1 MFQMF
6 NTCRA
11 KKGAETDLY
20 ALIAQRRDARKEKFD
35 TMFSSLVS
43 RYGGMLTQ
51 SQAKKNLKLPRENL
65 KARDHHHHRRRRSLE
80 ESKAF
85 GGMGKVFA
93 SKVRRRSV

>member
-43 RYGGMLTQ
+43 RYGENADSEPSEEEFEAAKRKLE
-51 SQAKKNLKLPRENL
+51 SQRSSSSSKKKKPRR
-65 KARDHHHHRRRRSLE
+65 K
-80 ESKAF
+80 
-85 GGMGKVFA
+85 
-93 SKVRRRSV
+93 